1 MRRTLALVAVA
12 VVAAFAALV
21 MGEYEPTLWTA
32 LATGVV
38 LGAGLP
44 EIVLGVAEWRGRVP
58 ALVTAACAAGSVVWA
73 GWISAGEGLNPIRD
87 TIWLAAAVAAVLSLL
102 RLWRRERRGEQHV
115 VAGVDGDG
123 EHPDPAIG

>member
-12 VVAAFAALV
+12 GVAALAALI

-32 LATGVV
+32 LATGIV

-44 EIVLGVAEWRGRVP
+44 EVVLGVADWRGRIP
-58 ALVTAACAAGSVVWA
+58 ALFTAACSAGSVVWA

-87 TIWLAAAVAAVLSLL
+87 TIWLAAAVAAALSLL
-102 RLWRRERRGEQHV
+102 RLWRRERHREQDV

-123 EHPDPAIG
+123 EHADPAVG